1 MNVNRWKTAA
11 AVLAVAALLGA
22 CSDGGDPT
30 PTSAPSG
37 GSSTAAPTTGGDT
50 AEWCEPG
57 DRAESDYTL
66 TFGEMGAASD
76 EWSSYLDRK
85 WRHYLPFTFTN
96 TMDVRCVFAI
106 TVDLAVDGA
115 GGKATDGFSVPLMP
129 GQSFSGQMFDLDVAL
144 GLPDTESVDAPAA
157 LAPSVTKAKSARY
170 FGDYYDL
177 TFEVGEREGVGSAA
191 TVPVVAT
198 TTAVSEGMP
207 ERLSSARDDDFW
219 LLGLDGQ
226 GNVIT
231 VSRNMQPALKVPGE
245 TTTWFA
251 IAGGGSSGYARELMP
266 MSTYDSVKSWTFV
279 AQPVFTNLDK

>member
-1 MNVNRWKTAA
+1 VNVNRWKTAA

-22 CSDGGDPT
+22 CSDGGDPA

-37 GSSTAAPTTGGDT
+37 GSSTATQTPGGDT
-50 AEWCEPG
+50 AQWCEPG
-57 DRAESDYTL
+57 ALAESDYTL

-106 TVDLAVDGA
+106 TVDLAVDGES
-115 GGKATDGFSVPLMP
+115 GKATDEFSVPLLP
-129 GQSFSGQMFDLDVAL
+129 GQSFSGQMFDLDIAL
-144 GLPDTESVDAPAA
+144 GLPDAESVDAPAA
-157 LAPSVTKAKSARY
+157 LAPSVTKAKGTRY
-170 FGDYYDL
+170 YDYYDL

-191 TVPVVAT
+191 TVPVIAKTTGVA
-198 TTAVSEGMP
+198 AGMP
-207 ERLSSARDDDFW
+207 ERLSSARHDDFW

-231 VSRNMQPALKVPGE
+231 ISRNMQPALKVPGE

-251 IAGGGSSGYARELMP
+251 VAGGGSSGYARELMP
-266 MSTYDSVKSWTFV
+266 MSTYDSVDSWTFV
-279 AQPVFTNLDK
+279 AQPLFTNLDK